1 MDTLLYSAL
10 DLAAI
15 ISSMELGCREES
27 RMMGLIWEGEK
38 SFLTSP
44 YQTHRRKFFLDI

>member
-27 RMMGLIWEGEK
+27 HVI
-38 SFLTSP
+38 
-44 YQTHRRKFFLDI
+44 D